1 MSQLVLESENDQT
14 LQLIQALAEKL
25 NVHCQFVFQ
34 KNKTT
39 ASKQDESPLASSM
52 ESAWEEEIIRR
63 IEEIDSGKVVGVE
76 FSQAIEQLNRRFAV

>member
-25 NVHCQFVFQ
+25 NVNCQFVFQ
-34 KNKTT
+34 KNKLT
-39 ASKQDESPLASSM
+39 ANKQDESLVTLPI

-63 IEEIDSGKVVGVE
+63 IEEIDSGKVVGLE
-76 FSQAIEQLNRRFAV
+76 FSQAMEQLNRRFAV